1 MTTNEIGWLVPVA
14 FVIDTA
20 LMATSLAHG
29 GPDFGSPRTLVAL
42 GFWLVLLVGTA
53 IWLLGLRRGDD

>member
-1 MTTNEIGWLVPVA
+1 MTTNEINWMVPIA

-20 LMATSLAHG
+20 IMAPSLARG
-29 GPDFGSPRTLVAL
+29 GLDLSSPRTLVAL
-42 GFWLVLLVGTA
+42 GLWLVLLLGSV